1 MTQVKWIKICTDIFD
16 DEKILLIESIPEADS
31 IIVIWFKLLCLAGKQ
46 NNKGVFMLNDK
57 IAYTDE
63 MLSSIFRRP
72 LNTVRMALKTFE
84 TYEMIEIVD
93 NVITIPNWDK
103 HQSLDA
109 LEKKKEYDRQYQA
122 NKRLQQKLLIE
133 EKNRT
138 ISYDDSTTVVVLDK
152 EKEEDKELDKE
163 LINEIENDNDN
174 ERIVPRIVPRI
185 VEEEK
190 EEEPTPKQVIDL
202 YHEICTSLPKVV
214 KLTDSR
220 KKSINARFKEGITL
234 EMFREVFTKAQN
246 SSFLTGNNDRGFK
259 ADIDFL
265 INANSLTKTLEG
277 KYDNRVN
284 ANIKH
289 RDIKNDSKYK
299 GEMF

>member
-1 MTQVKWIKICTDIFD
+1 MGVKRVIDVDFWKDDMVAERFSAEDRYFFLYLLTNPNSKQCGIYHLPLRVIAFEMGHSKESVESIIERFEHRFKNIIYNKETQEIAILNFLKHSIIKGGKPVEDCIRKELEKVKDRSLILAVYKHMLPYIDANIEKNEKSMYKGIKN
-16 DEKILLIESIPEADS
+16 ILLS
-31 IIVIWFKLLCLAGKQ
+31 F
-46 NNKGVFMLNDK
+46 
-57 IAYTDE
+57 
-63 MLSSIFRRP
+63 
-72 LNTVRMALKTFE
+72 
-84 TYEMIEIVD
+84 
-93 NVITIPNWDK
+93 
-103 HQSLDA
+103 
-109 LEKKKEYDRQYQA
+109 
-122 NKRLQQKLLIE
+122 
-133 EKNRT
+133 
-138 ISYDDSTTVVVLDK
+138 
-152 EKEEDKELDKE
+152 
-163 LINEIENDNDN
+163 INENEIDNDNDNDN
-174 ERIVPRIVPRI
+174 ERIVPRI

-277 KYDNRVN
+277 KYDNRVTT
-284 ANIKH
+284 NIKH